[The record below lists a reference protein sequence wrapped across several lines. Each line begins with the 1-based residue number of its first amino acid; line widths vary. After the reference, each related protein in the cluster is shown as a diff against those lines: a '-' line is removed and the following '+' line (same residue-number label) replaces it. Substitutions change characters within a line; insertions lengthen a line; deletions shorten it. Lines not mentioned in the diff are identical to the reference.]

1 MDLITV
7 DFETYYSKEFSLSK
21 MTTEEYINDD
31 HFEVVG
37 VAVKVNNGKTRWFT
51 GSMEATQGWLNQF
64 DWGNSAALAHNMMFD
79 GAILAWRFGIHPK
92 VMFDTLSMA
101 RAVHG
106 TQVGGSLAKLAEHYE
121 LGAKGT
127 EVVMAMG
134 KRRADFTLDEMQAYA
149 GYCKNDVDLTY
160 ELFQKL
166 MAVPYPKAELKLIDM
181 TLRMYTQPVFELDLP
196 ALESHLYDVQDK
208 KEALLSMVDA
218 DRETLMSNDKFAQAL
233 RDLGVDPPV
242 KLSARTGKESW
253 AFAKTD
259 EAFKALTEHDDP
271 RVQALVSA
279 RLGTKSTLEET
290 RTERFIA
297 MAKRVGVL
305 PVPLKYYGAHTGRWA
320 GMDKVNLQN
329 LPSRGPAA
337 GKIKEAIVAPKGYVV
352 LNCDSSQIEARMVAW
367 LAGQADLTQAFED
380 KEDVY
385 KIMASAIYDK
395 PVDAIDKH
403 ERAVGKSTILGC
415 FAEDTPV
422 LTDSGIKPII
432 AVKPTDMVWDGVEW
446 VSHAGVIC
454 QGMKE
459 TIRKYGVAA
468 TPDHEILVGDGWRE
482 WSAVI
487 TSPSLFQSALRK
499 ATLPSKSGP
508 HGWSKGSQLDGTQLL
523 DASAAGKGLSTGTT
537 SLIKTRSGAVSALG
551 RLVQILARSIGDTL
565 TFFRTT
571 STGFAYST
579 ASPPAYLGA
588 TALKQPP
595 LSTTGGGVS
604 KYMSLGAKTSARF
617 SSTYSLWKGGTTPS
631 WRSTG
636 SITTGGMNRATYAL
650 LTGAPTCITGATLE
664 RCNEQLM
671 TYDIAFA
678 GPRNRFTI
686 VTDAGPVIVHN
697 CGYGMGP
704 VRFRDS
710 LVPQGINLD
719 PSEAQHIIN
728 TYRNTYSHIPL
739 LWRRAQQALEAIANG
754 QHIQLGPDGVMEFS
768 AKDKGFRM
776 PSGLWQKYPT
786 LERKTDAEGKVQF
799 GYTSR
804 YGFVRMHGPKLVENL
819 SQGLA
824 RCVIGEQMLHIAKRY
839 RPVLTVH
846 DSVVIIAPEAEM
858 DEAAHYL
865 AYCMSWRPDWAR
877 TLPLACEVEVGR
889 SYGDLEEY
897 KL

>member
-7 DFETYYSKEFSLSK
+7 DFETYYSNEFSLSK

-31 HFEVVG
+31 HFEVIG
-37 VAVKVNNGKTRWFT
+37 VAVKVNNDKTRWFT

-64 DWGNSAALAHNMMFD
+64 DWGNSAVLAHNTTFD
-79 GAILAWRFGIHPK
+79 GAILAWRFGLHPK

-106 TQVGGSLAKLAEHYE
+106 IQVGGSLAKLAEHYE

-134 KRRADFTLDEMQAYA
+134 KRRADFTLAEMQAYA

-160 ELFQKL
+160 ALFQKL
-166 MAVPYPKAELKLIDM
+166 MALPYPKAELKLIDL
-181 TLRMYTQPVFELDLP
+181 TLRMYTQPVFEFDLP
-196 ALESHLYDVQDK
+196 ALESHLSDVQAK
-208 KEALLSMVDA
+208 KEALLRMVDA

-233 RDLGVDPPV
+233 RDLGVDPPT
-242 KLSARTGKESW
+242 KISARTGKESW

-259 EAFKALTEHDDP
+259 EAFKALAEHDDP

-297 MAKRVGVL
+297 MAKRIGVL

-352 LNCDSSQIEARMVAW
+352 INCDSSQIEARMVAW

-385 KIMASAIYDK
+385 KIMASAIYNK

-403 ERAVGKSTILGC
+403 ERAVGKSTILG
-415 FAEDTPV
+415 A
-422 LTDSGIKPII
+422 
-432 AVKPTDMVWDGVEW
+432 
-446 VSHAGVIC
+446 
-454 QGMKE
+454 
-459 TIRKYGVAA
+459 
-468 TPDHEILVGDGWRE
+468 
-482 WSAVI
+482 
-487 TSPSLFQSALRK
+487 
-499 ATLPSKSGP
+499 
-508 HGWSKGSQLDGTQLL
+508 
-523 DASAAGKGLSTGTT
+523 
-537 SLIKTRSGAVSALG
+537 
-551 RLVQILARSIGDTL
+551 
-565 TFFRTT
+565 
-571 STGFAYST
+571 
-579 ASPPAYLGA
+579 
-588 TALKQPP
+588 
-595 LSTTGGGVS
+595 
-604 KYMSLGAKTSARF
+604 
-617 SSTYSLWKGGTTPS
+617 
-631 WRSTG
+631 
-636 SITTGGMNRATYAL
+636 
-650 LTGAPTCITGATLE
+650 
-664 RCNEQLM
+664 
-671 TYDIAFA
+671 
-678 GPRNRFTI
+678 
-686 VTDAGPVIVHN
+686 
-697 CGYGMGP
+697 GYGMGP
-704 VRFRDS
+704 IRFRDS
-710 LVPQGINLD
+710 LVSQGINLD

-728 TYRNTYSHIPL
+728 TYRNTYRHIPF
-739 LWRRAQQALEAIANG
+739 LWRRAQQALEAIVNG

-786 LERKTDAEGKVQF
+786 LERETDAEGKVQF

-824 RCVIGEQMLHIAKRY
+824 RCVIGEQMLRIAKRY

-846 DSVVIIAPEAEM
+846 DSVVVIAPEAEL
-858 DEAAHYL
+858 DEAARYL
-865 AYCMSWRPDWAR
+865 AHCMSWRPDWAR

-897 KL
+897 EL